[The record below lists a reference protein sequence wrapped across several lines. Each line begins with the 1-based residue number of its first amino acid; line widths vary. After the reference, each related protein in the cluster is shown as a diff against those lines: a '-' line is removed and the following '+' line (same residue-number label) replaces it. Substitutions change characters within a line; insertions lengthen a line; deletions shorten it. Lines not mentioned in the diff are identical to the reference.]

1 MIKVEVVWEALDGPD
16 TGDLSSRIFNTE
28 AGETVEYYAT
38 RIYFGHA
45 VPRIVASLEHFD
57 NPGRSP
63 LALDDELHYSSRLV
77 LRARIPEADTRLIFM
92 YAEAGIPF
100 SGVGGLSFGHKSAG
114 ALLELDPYDC
124 AMVLAKKFLSKDSRG
139 DKRVESM
146 QEAARRLL
154 KSKPLFKDLK
164 GYAASAYSTTLPS
177 DKNLLR
183 EFYESGKSR
192 IIIDAS
198 AKVSEIIE
206 PLRGRRRCHM
216 IFLQRVR
223 SAAEPAG
230 DSRAAK
236 PPPLSNEI
244 VTSAIKAVVKSDVSL
259 FEAAEDGILTAK
271 IVRMAVAAH
280 LKETDGGAR
289 LKSKYE
295 SYFTLAV
302 TSVNDAVARHLAKQ
316 ASPPPADEPAA
327 TPAPAPELLTG
338 AAGLLQILDEF
349 KIKNGGVDDPYY
361 ASMRGALEEL
371 EIEERDNPP
380 RPL

>member
-1 MIKVEVVWEALDGPD
+1 MIKVEVLWEDLDRPN
-16 TGDLSSRIFNTE
+16 TGVLSSRIFNTE
-28 AGETVEYYAT
+28 AGETVEYFAT
-38 RIYFGHA
+38 RIYGSR
-45 VPRIVASLEHFD
+45 VPRIVASMEHFD

-77 LRARIPEADTRLIFM
+77 LRARIPEADTHLIIL
-92 YAEAGIPF
+92 YAEPGFPWK
-100 SGVGGLSFGHKSAG
+100 GVGGLSFGDKEAG
-114 ALLELDPYDC
+114 ALLELDLYDC
-124 AMVLAKKFLSKDSRG
+124 AMVLAKKFLSKKSTG
-139 DKRVESM
+139 NEGVESM

-164 GYAASAYSTTLPS
+164 GSAASAYSTKLPT
-177 DKNLLR
+177 DKILLR
-183 EFYESGKSR
+183 EFYENGKSR

-206 PLRGRRRCHM
+206 PLRGRRRCHI
-216 IFLQRVR
+216 IFLQRLR

-244 VTSAIKAVVKSDVSL
+244 VTSAIKAVMESDASL
-259 FEAAEDGILTAK
+259 FEAAEDGTLTANM
-271 IVRMAVAAH
+271 VRMAVAAH

-295 SYFTLAV
+295 SYFTFAV
-302 TSVNDAVARHLAKQ
+302 TSVNDTMRHLAKQ

-327 TPAPAPELLTG
+327 TPAPPPELLTG

-349 KIKNGGVDDPYY
+349 KIKNGGVDDAYY
-361 ASMRGALEEL
+361 AAMRSALEEL
-371 EIEERDNPP
+371 EIEEREEQGS
-380 RPL
+380 